1 MASTDNFIATQFH
14 QMFSG
19 DIVTIDGYDGIK
31 WISQHDW
38 YIYNNQRQLGWYF
51 ISIPD
56 GVILPFSEVSLDK
69 VHVITVD
76 RIRHFD
82 YGREEPDPFV
92 VFDQTMRSAFVT
104 VDTLAGRDAIA
115 DLYPIPHGKMVKVNE
130 VSKIY
135 SYDEPTATWVEC
147 LLVVPVNSET

>member
-38 YIYNNQRQLGWYF
+38 YIYNNQRQFGWYF
-51 ISIPD
+51 TSIPE

-82 YGREEPDPFV
+82 YGEEKPDPFV

-104 VDTLAGRDAIA
+104 VDTLADRDAIK